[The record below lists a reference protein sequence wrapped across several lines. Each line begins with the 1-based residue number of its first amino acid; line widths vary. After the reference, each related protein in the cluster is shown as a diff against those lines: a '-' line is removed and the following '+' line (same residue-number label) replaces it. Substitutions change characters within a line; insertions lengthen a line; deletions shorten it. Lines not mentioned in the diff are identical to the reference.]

1 MKMFKKIMAVALT
14 AVMAV
19 SMLTG
24 CAFTDKLKNDHV
36 LDAMSDVAS
45 AYAKRDDT
53 SKVDTIKFES
63 KSSLNTELKNLLKD
77 AKAEDVKNYEYGEVV
92 DRKVDGKVDGKYIV
106 TAVKIEKSTSS
117 VSEFKNYAAELLAG
131 LDQDKF
137 VAKAE
142 LSKDGKTATVEAGV
156 KVDGF
161 KTKDGKT
168 TVYYAVVLVEAEAL
182 KK

>member
-45 AYAKRDDT
+45 AYAKKDDT
-53 SKVDTIKFES
+53 NKVDTIKFES
-63 KSSLNTELKNLLKD
+63 KTSLNTELKNLLKD
-77 AKAEDVKNYEYGEVV
+77 AKAENVEAYEG
-92 DRKVDGKVDGKYIV
+92 GKVVTVNDNKYIV
-106 TAVKIEKSTSS
+106 TAVEIEKSTSS
-117 VSEFKNYAAELLAG
+117 VSEFKNYALEILAG
-131 LDQDKF
+131 LNQDGVK
-137 VAKAE
+137 AKTE
-142 LSKDGKTATVEAGV
+142 MSNNGKTATFKAGV

-161 KTKDGKT
+161 KTADNSK
-168 TVYYAVVLVEAEAL
+168 TVYYAVVLVEAVA
-182 KK
+182 KA

>member
-45 AYAKRDDT
+45 TYAKRDET
-53 SKVDTIKFES
+53 STVDTVKFES
-63 KSSLNTELKNLLKD
+63 KTSLNTELKNLLKD
-77 AKAEDVKNYEYGEVV
+77 AKAEDVEKYEN
-92 DRKVDGKVDGKYIV
+92 GKVVTVNDNKYIV
-106 TAVKIEKSTSS
+106 TAVEIEKSTSS
-117 VSEFKNYAAELLAG
+117 VSEFKNYAMEILAG
-131 LDQDKF
+131 LNQTVVK
-137 VAKAE
+137 AKTE
-142 LSKDGKTATVEAGV
+142 MSNNGKTATVKAGV

-161 KTKDGKT
+161 KTADSK
-168 TVYYAVVLVEAEAL
+168 TVYYAVVLVEAVA
-182 KK
+182 KV

>member
-45 AYAKRDDT
+45 TYAKRDET
-53 SKVDTIKFES
+53 STVDTIKFES

-77 AKAEDVKNYEYGEVV
+77 AKAEDVEKYENGEVV
-92 DRKVDGKVDGKYIV
+92 TVNDNKYIV
-106 TAVKIEKSTSS
+106 TAVEIEKSTSS
-117 VSEFKNYAAELLAG
+117 VSEFKNYALEILAG
-131 LDQDKF
+131 LNQTGVK
-137 VAKAE
+137 AKTE
-142 LSKDGKTATVEAGV
+142 MSNNGKTATVKAGV

-161 KTKDGKT
+161 KTADSK
-168 TVYYAVVLVEAEAL
+168 TVYYAVVLVEAVA
-182 KK
+182 KV

>member
-45 AYAKRDDT
+45 TYAKRDET
-53 SKVDTIKFES
+53 STVDTVKFES
-63 KSSLNTELKNLLKD
+63 KTSLNTELKNLLKD
-77 AKAEDVKNYEYGEVV
+77 AKAEDVEKYEN
-92 DRKVDGKVDGKYIV
+92 GKVVTVNDNKYIV
-106 TAVKIEKSTSS
+106 TAVEIEKSTSS
-117 VSEFKNYAAELLAG
+117 VSEFKNYALEILAG
-131 LDQDKF
+131 LNQTEVK
-137 VAKAE
+137 VKTE
-142 LSKDGKTATVEAGV
+142 MSNNGKTATVKAGV

-161 KTKDGKT
+161 KTADSK
-168 TVYYAVVLVEAEAL
+168 TVYYAVVLVEAVV
-182 KK
+182 KV

>member
-45 AYAKRDDT
+45 AYAKKDDT
-53 SKVDTIKFES
+53 NKVDTIKFES
-63 KSSLNTELKNLLKD
+63 KTSLNTELKNLLKD
-77 AKAEDVKNYEYGEVV
+77 AKAEDVKAYEH
-92 DRKVDGKVDGKYIV
+92 GKVVTVNDNKYIV
-106 TAVKIEKSTSS
+106 TAVEIEKSTSS
-117 VSEFKNYAAELLAG
+117 VSEFKNYALEILAG
-131 LDQDKF
+131 LNQDGVK
-137 VAKAE
+137 AKTE
-142 LSKDGKTATVEAGV
+142 MSNNGKTATFKAGV

-161 KTKDGKT
+161 KTADNSK
-168 TVYYAVVLVEAEAL
+168 TVYYAVVLVEAVA
-182 KK
+182 KA

>member
-45 AYAKRDDT
+45 AYAKKDDT
-53 SKVDTIKFES
+53 NKVDTIKFES
-63 KSSLNTELKNLLKD
+63 KTSLNTELKNLLKD
-77 AKAEDVKNYEYGEVV
+77 AKAEDVKAYEH
-92 DRKVDGKVDGKYIV
+92 GKVVTVNDNKYIV
-106 TAVKIEKSTSS
+106 TAVEIEKSTSS
-117 VSEFKNYAAELLAG
+117 VSEFKNYALEILAG
-131 LDQDKF
+131 LNQTGVK
-137 VAKAE
+137 AKTE
-142 LSKDGKTATVEAGV
+142 MSNNGKTATVKAGV

-161 KTKDGKT
+161 KTADSK
-168 TVYYAVVLVEAEAL
+168 TVYYAVVLVEAVA
-182 KK
+182 KV

>member
-45 AYAKRDDT
+45 AYAKRDET

-77 AKAEDVKNYEYGEVV
+77 AKAEDVEAYEGGQV
-92 DRKVDGKVDGKYIV
+92 VDGKYIV

-117 VSEFKNYAAELLAG
+117 VSEFKNYALEILAG
-131 LDQDKF
+131 LDQPTF
-137 VAKAE
+137 EAKSE
-142 LSKDGKTATVEAGV
+142 LSNDGKTATVKAGV

-161 KTKDGKT
+161 KTADSK
-168 TVYYAVVLVEAEAL
+168 TVYYAVVLVEAVA
-182 KK
+182 KV

>member
-45 AYAKRDDT
+45 AYAKKDDT
-53 SKVDTIKFES
+53 STVDTIKFES
-63 KSSLNTELKNLLKD
+63 KTSLNTELKNLLKD
-77 AKAEDVKNYEYGEVV
+77 AKAEDVEKYEGG
-92 DRKVDGKVDGKYIV
+92 KVVDGKYIV
-106 TAVKIEKSTSS
+106 TAVEIEKSTSS
-117 VSEFKNYAAELLAG
+117 VSEFKNYALEILAG
-131 LDQDKF
+131 LGQKGF
-137 VAKAE
+137 EAKSE
-142 LSKDGKTATVEAGV
+142 LSNNGKTATFKAGV

-161 KTKDGKT
+161 KTADGK
-168 TVYYAVVLVEAEAL
+168 TVYYAVVLVEAVA
-182 KK
+182 KV

>member
-45 AYAKRDDT
+45 TYAKRDET
-53 SKVDTIKFES
+53 STVDTVKFES
-63 KSSLNTELKNLLKD
+63 KTSLNTELKNLLKD
-77 AKAEDVKNYEYGEVV
+77 AKAEDVEKYEN
-92 DRKVDGKVDGKYIV
+92 GKVVTVNDNKYIV
-106 TAVKIEKSTSS
+106 TAVEIEKSTSS
-117 VSEFKNYAAELLAG
+117 VSEFKSYASVILAG
-131 LDQDKF
+131 LNQTGFK
-137 VAKAE
+137 VKTE
-142 LSKDGKTATVEAGV
+142 MSNNGKTATVKAGV

-161 KTKDGKT
+161 KTADSK
-168 TVYYAVVLVEAEAL
+168 TVYYAVVLVEAVA
-182 KK
+182 KV

>member
-45 AYAKRDDT
+45 AYAKKDDT
-53 SKVDTIKFES
+53 STVDTIKFES

-77 AKAEDVKNYEYGEVV
+77 AKAEDVEKYEGG
-92 DRKVDGKVDGKYIV
+92 KVVDGKYIV
-106 TAVKIEKSTSS
+106 TAVEIEKSTSS
-117 VSEFKNYAAELLAG
+117 VSEFKNYALEILAG
-131 LDQDKF
+131 LRQNGF
-137 VAKAE
+137 EAKSE
-142 LSKDGKTATVEAGV
+142 LSNNGKTATFKAGV

-161 KTKDGKT
+161 KTADGK
-168 TVYYAVVLVEAEAL
+168 TVYYAVVLVEAVA
-182 KK
+182 KV

>member
-45 AYAKRDDT
+45 TYAKRDET
-53 SKVDTIKFES
+53 STVDTVKFES
-63 KSSLNTELKNLLKD
+63 KTSLNTELKNLLKD
-77 AKAEDVKNYEYGEVV
+77 AKAEDVEKYEN
-92 DRKVDGKVDGKYIV
+92 GKVVTVNDNKYIV
-106 TAVKIEKSTSS
+106 TAVEIEKSTSS
-117 VSEFKNYAAELLAG
+117 VSEFKNYALEILAG
-131 LDQDKF
+131 LKQTGVK
-137 VAKAE
+137 AKTE
-142 LSKDGKTATVEAGV
+142 MSNNGKTATVKAGV

-161 KTKDGKT
+161 KTADSK
-168 TVYYAVVLVEAEAL
+168 TVYYAVVLVEAVA
-182 KK
+182 KV

>member
-45 AYAKRDDT
+45 AYAKKDDT
-53 SKVDTIKFES
+53 STVDTIKFES

-77 AKAEDVKNYEYGEVV
+77 AKAEDVEKYEGG
-92 DRKVDGKVDGKYIV
+92 KVVDGKYIV
-106 TAVKIEKSTSS
+106 TAVEIEKSTSS
-117 VSEFKNYAAELLAG
+117 VSEFKNYALEILAG
-131 LDQDKF
+131 LGQNGFEVKS
-137 VAKAE
+137 E
-142 LSKDGKTATVEAGV
+142 LSNNGKTATFKAGV

-161 KTKDGKT
+161 KTADSK
-168 TVYYAVVLVEAEAL
+168 TVYYAVVLVEAVA
-182 KK
+182 KV

>member
-45 AYAKRDDT
+45 AYAKRDET

-77 AKAEDVKNYEYGEVV
+77 AKAEDVEKYEN
-92 DRKVDGKVDGKYIV
+92 GKVVTVNDNKYIV
-106 TAVKIEKSTSS
+106 TAVEIEKSTSS
-117 VSEFKNYAAELLAG
+117 VSEFKNYAMEILAG
-131 LDQDKF
+131 LGQYNPK
-137 VAKAE
+137 AKYE
-142 LSKDGKTATVEAGV
+142 LSNNGKTATVKAGV

-161 KTKDGKT
+161 KTADSK
-168 TVYYAVVLVEAEAL
+168 TVYYAVVLVEAVAQV
-182 KK
+182 

>member
-45 AYAKRDDT
+45 AYAKKDDT
-53 SKVDTIKFES
+53 NKVDTIKFES
-63 KSSLNTELKNLLKD
+63 KTSLNTELKNLLKD
-77 AKAEDVKNYEYGEVV
+77 AKAEDVEAYEG
-92 DRKVDGKVDGKYIV
+92 GKVVTVNDNKYIV
-106 TAVKIEKSTSS
+106 TAVEIEKSTSS
-117 VSEFKNYAAELLAG
+117 VSEFKNYALEILAG
-131 LDQDKF
+131 LDQTGF
-137 VAKAE
+137 EAKTE
-142 LSKDGKTATVEAGV
+142 MSNNGKTATFKAGV

-161 KTKDGKT
+161 KTADNSK
-168 TVYYAVVLVEAEAL
+168 TVYYAVVLVEAVA
-182 KK
+182 KA

>member
-45 AYAKRDDT
+45 AYAKKDDT

-63 KSSLNTELKNLLKD
+63 KTSLNTELKNLLKD
-77 AKAEDVKNYEYGEVV
+77 AKAEDVEAYEG
-92 DRKVDGKVDGKYIV
+92 GKVVTVNDNKYIV
-106 TAVKIEKSTSS
+106 TAVEIEKSTSS
-117 VSEFKNYAAELLAG
+117 VSEFKNYALEILAG
-131 LDQDKF
+131 LNQDGVK
-137 VAKAE
+137 AKTE
-142 LSKDGKTATVEAGV
+142 MSNNGKTATFKAGV

-161 KTKDGKT
+161 KTADNSK
-168 TVYYAVVLVEAEAL
+168 TVYYAVVLVEAVA
-182 KK
+182 KA

>member
-45 AYAKRDDT
+45 TYAKRDET
-53 SKVDTIKFES
+53 STVDTVKFES
-63 KSSLNTELKNLLKD
+63 KTSLNTELKNLLKD
-77 AKAEDVKNYEYGEVV
+77 AKAEDVEKYEN
-92 DRKVDGKVDGKYIV
+92 GKVVTVNGNKYIV
-106 TAVKIEKSTSS
+106 TAVEIEKSTSS
-117 VSEFKNYAAELLAG
+117 VSEFKNYALEILAG
-131 LDQDKF
+131 LNQTGVK
-137 VAKAE
+137 AKTE
-142 LSKDGKTATVEAGV
+142 LSNNGKTATVKAGV

-161 KTKDGKT
+161 KTADSK
-168 TVYYAVVLVEAEAL
+168 TVYYAVVLVEAVA
-182 KK
+182 KA

>member
-45 AYAKRDDT
+45 AYAKRDET

-77 AKAEDVKNYEYGEVV
+77 VKAEDVEKYEGG
-92 DRKVDGKVDGKYIV
+92 KVVDGKYIV

-117 VSEFKNYAAELLAG
+117 VSEFKNYALEILAG
-131 LDQDKF
+131 LGQTTF
-137 VAKAE
+137 EAKAE
-142 LSKDGKTATVEAGV
+142 LSNDGKTATVKAGV

-161 KTKDGKT
+161 KTADSK
-168 TVYYAVVLVEAEAL
+168 TVYYAVVLVEAVA
-182 KK
+182 KA

>member
-45 AYAKRDDT
+45 TYAKRDET
-53 SKVDTIKFES
+53 STVDTVKFES
-63 KSSLNTELKNLLKD
+63 KTSLNTELKNLLKD
-77 AKAEDVKNYEYGEVV
+77 AKAEEVEKYEN
-92 DRKVDGKVDGKYIV
+92 GKVVTVNDNKYIV
-106 TAVKIEKSTSS
+106 TAVEIEKSTSS
-117 VSEFKNYAAELLAG
+117 VSEFKNYALEILAG
-131 LDQDKF
+131 LNKTGF
-137 VAKAE
+137 KAKTE
-142 LSKDGKTATVEAGV
+142 MSNNGKTATVKAGV

-161 KTKDGKT
+161 KTADSK
-168 TVYYAVVLVEAEAL
+168 TVYYAVVLVEVVA
-182 KK
+182 KV

>member
-45 AYAKRDDT
+45 TYAKRDET
-53 SKVDTIKFES
+53 STVDTVKFES
-63 KSSLNTELKNLLKD
+63 KTSLNTELKNLLKD
-77 AKAEDVKNYEYGEVV
+77 AKDEDVEKYEN
-92 DRKVDGKVDGKYIV
+92 GKVVTVNGNKYIV
-106 TAVKIEKSTSS
+106 TAVEIEKSTSS
-117 VSEFKNYAAELLAG
+117 VSEFKNYAMKILAG
-131 LDQDKF
+131 LGQSNFK
-137 VAKAE
+137 AKSE
-142 LSKDGKTATVEAGV
+142 LSNNGKTATVKAGV

-161 KTKDGKT
+161 KTADSK
-168 TVYYAVVLVEAEAL
+168 TVYYAVVLVEAVA
-182 KK
+182 KV

>member
-45 AYAKRDDT
+45 AYAKKDDT
-53 SKVDTIKFES
+53 STVDTIKFES
-63 KSSLNTELKNLLKD
+63 KTSLNTELKNLLKD
-77 AKAEDVKNYEYGEVV
+77 AKAEDVEKYEHG
-92 DRKVDGKVDGKYIV
+92 KVVDGKYIV
-106 TAVKIEKSTSS
+106 TAVEIEKSTSS
-117 VSEFKNYAAELLAG
+117 VSEFKNYALEILAG
-131 LDQDKF
+131 LGQTGFEPKT
-137 VAKAE
+137 E
-142 LSKDGKTATVEAGV
+142 LSSNGKTATVKAGV

-161 KTKDGKT
+161 KTADGK
-168 TVYYAVVLVEAEAL
+168 TVYYAVVLVEAVA
-182 KK
+182 KV

>member
-45 AYAKRDDT
+45 TYAKRDET
-53 SKVDTIKFES
+53 STVDTVKFES
-63 KSSLNTELKNLLKD
+63 KTSLNTELKNLLKD
-77 AKAEDVKNYEYGEVV
+77 AKAEDVEKYEN
-92 DRKVDGKVDGKYIV
+92 GKVVTVNDNKYIV
-106 TAVKIEKSTSS
+106 TAVEIEKSTSS
-117 VSEFKNYAAELLAG
+117 VSEFKNYALEILAG
-131 LDQDKF
+131 LNQTEFK
-137 VAKAE
+137 AKTE
-142 LSKDGKTATVEAGV
+142 MSNNGKTATVKAGV

-161 KTKDGKT
+161 KTADSK
-168 TVYYAVVLVEAEAL
+168 TVYYAVVLVEAVA
-182 KK
+182 KV

>member
-45 AYAKRDDT
+45 AYAKKDDT
-53 SKVDTIKFES
+53 STVDTIKFES

-77 AKAEDVKNYEYGEVV
+77 AKAEDVEKYEGG
-92 DRKVDGKVDGKYIV
+92 KVVDGKYIV

-117 VSEFKNYAAELLAG
+117 VSEFKNYALEILAG
-131 LDQDKF
+131 LGQNGF
-137 VAKAE
+137 EAKSE
-142 LSKDGKTATVEAGV
+142 LSNNGKTATFKAGV

-161 KTKDGKT
+161 KTADSK
-168 TVYYAVVLVEAEAL
+168 TVYYAVVLVEAVA
-182 KK
+182 KI

>member
-45 AYAKRDDT
+45 TYAKRDET
-53 SKVDTIKFES
+53 STVDTVKFES
-63 KSSLNTELKNLLKD
+63 KTSLNTELKNLLKD
-77 AKAEDVKNYEYGEVV
+77 AKAEDVEKYENGEVV
-92 DRKVDGKVDGKYIV
+92 TVNGNKYIV
-106 TAVKIEKSTSS
+106 TAVEIEKSTSS
-117 VSEFKNYAAELLAG
+117 VSEFKNYALEILAG
-131 LDQDKF
+131 LNQTGVK
-137 VAKAE
+137 AKTE
-142 LSKDGKTATVEAGV
+142 LSNNGKTATVKAGV

-161 KTKDGKT
+161 KTADSK
-168 TVYYAVVLVEAEAL
+168 TVYYAVVLVEAVA
-182 KK
+182 KA

>member
-45 AYAKRDDT
+45 TYAKRDET
-53 SKVDTIKFES
+53 STVDTVKFES
-63 KSSLNTELKNLLKD
+63 KTSLNTELKNLLKD
-77 AKAEDVKNYEYGEVV
+77 AKAEGVEKYEN
-92 DRKVDGKVDGKYIV
+92 GKVVTVNDNKYIV
-106 TAVKIEKSTSS
+106 TAVEIEKSTSS
-117 VSEFKNYAAELLAG
+117 VSEFKNYALEILAG
-131 LDQDKF
+131 LNQTGFK
-137 VAKAE
+137 AKTE
-142 LSKDGKTATVEAGV
+142 MSNNGKTATVKAGV

-161 KTKDGKT
+161 KTADSK
-168 TVYYAVVLVEAEAL
+168 TVYYAVVLVEAVA
-182 KK
+182 KV

>member
-45 AYAKRDDT
+45 TYAKRDET
-53 SKVDTIKFES
+53 STVDTVKFES
-63 KSSLNTELKNLLKD
+63 KTSLNTELKNLLKD
-77 AKAEDVKNYEYGEVV
+77 AKAEDVEKYEN
-92 DRKVDGKVDGKYIV
+92 GKVVTVNDNKYIV
-106 TAVKIEKSTSS
+106 TAVEIEKSTSS
-117 VSEFKNYAAELLAG
+117 VSEFKNYALEILAG
-131 LDQDKF
+131 LTQTGFK
-137 VAKAE
+137 AKTE
-142 LSKDGKTATVEAGV
+142 MSNNGKTATVKAGV

-161 KTKDGKT
+161 KTADSK
-168 TVYYAVVLVEAEAL
+168 TVYYAVVLVEAVA
-182 KK
+182 KV

>member
-45 AYAKRDDT
+45 TYAKRNEAST
-53 SKVDTIKFES
+53 VDTVKFES
-63 KSSLNTELKNLLKD
+63 KTSLNTELKNLLKD
-77 AKAEDVKNYEYGEVV
+77 AKAEDVEKYEN
-92 DRKVDGKVDGKYIV
+92 GKVVTVNDNKYIV
-106 TAVKIEKSTSS
+106 TAVEIEKSTSS
-117 VSEFKNYAAELLAG
+117 VSEFKNYALEILAG
-131 LDQDKF
+131 LNQTGLK
-137 VAKAE
+137 AKTE
-142 LSKDGKTATVEAGV
+142 MSNNGKTATVKAGV

-161 KTKDGKT
+161 KTADSK
-168 TVYYAVVLVEAEAL
+168 TVYYAVVLVEAVA
-182 KK
+182 KV